1 MDYIEFVVWVLVLYC
16 SIIPL
21 MSNLFLSFT
30 IAIGGAISLVTLSKV
45 YDLEFYTS
53 KLLPIIPIL
62 YAIVYEVMEHIKG
75 GKGIVK
81 PIPVTKEQKEKQ
93 DSPKAPFIQGLTVS
107 RVISGIGVSFV
118 IKFTIEICLALLF
131 LRYSG
136 QSFSQV
142 YGTFGLETI
151 GTFLRGDHPWLS
163 SNQSIYMLALIA
175 LITCFGTGL
184 WIGYTTRGKAI
195 VEGVITGT
203 AITVFMSMT
212 NMLTLYQKF
221 EQVTIKLAD
230 SMGYIMHASF
240 MVVVG
245 LQVLLYGLWS
255 GLVQMGK
262 EERAQQRIVKKPVR
276 KSPR

>member
-1 MDYIEFVVWVLVLYC
+1 MG
-16 SIIPL
+16 
-21 MSNLFLSFT
+21 NLFLSFT
-30 IAIGGAISLVTLSKV
+30 IAVGGAISLVTLSKV

-53 KLLPIIPIL
+53 KLLPLIPIL
-62 YAIVYEVMEHIKG
+62 YAIVYEVIEHMKG
-75 GKGIVK
+75 DKGIVK
-81 PIPVTKEQKEKQ
+81 PFPAMKEQEERQ
-93 DSPKAPFIQGLTVS
+93 DAQKRPLIQRLTIS
-107 RVISGIGVSFV
+107 RVISGIGVSFA
-118 IKFTIEICLALLF
+118 IKFAVEICLVLLF

-136 QSFSQV
+136 QSFSQA

-163 SNQSIYMLALIA
+163 SNQNIYMLALIA

-195 VEGVITGT
+195 LEGVITGA
-203 AITVFMSMT
+203 AITVIMSMT
-212 NMLTLYQKF
+212 NMLTLYQNF
-221 EQVTIKLAD
+221 EQATIKLAD
-230 SMGYIMHASF
+230 SMGYVMHASF

-262 EERAQQRIVKKPVR
+262 DERAQLRINKKSLKKPHQ
-276 KSPR
+276 